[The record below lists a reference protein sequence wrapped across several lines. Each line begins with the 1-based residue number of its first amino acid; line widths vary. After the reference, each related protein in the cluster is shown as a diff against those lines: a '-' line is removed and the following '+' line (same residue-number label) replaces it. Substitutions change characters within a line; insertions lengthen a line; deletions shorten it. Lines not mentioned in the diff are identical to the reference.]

1 MAQKYKRRN
10 IFIKKDFQGKLI
22 LGYFLFVS
30 GGCLFFLFLLGLF
43 SADTLTISY
52 NNHDLQLGQTPMML
66 IKSTLAAH
74 WVFIVIGSAFL
85 VVAAMLITHRIAG
98 PLFRLEK
105 ALDNMLKGKL
115 DDTIYLRTNDEGKD
129 IAKKIN
135 DFNSDLSLTV
145 KNLQGNAEAI
155 ASLLE
160 QARLK
165 TQKLDQKQQEELQAI
180 YWNIDEK
187 NKKIKAICS
196 VYTLKDV

>member
-1 MAQKYKRRN
+1 MAQKHKRRN

-22 LGYFLFVS
+22 LGYFLFVG
-30 GGCLFFLFLLGLF
+30 GGCLIFLFILGLF
-43 SADTLTISY
+43 SADTLTLSY
-52 NNHDLQLGQTPMML
+52 INHDLQLGQTPIML
-66 IKSTLAAH
+66 LKKTLAAN

-85 VVAAMLITHRIAG
+85 VVAGMLITHRIAG

-115 DDTIYLRTNDEGKD
+115 NDTIYLRTNDEGKD

-135 DFNSDLSLTV
+135 DFNADLSLTV
-145 KNLQGNAEAI
+145 KNLQGNTEAI

-165 TQKLDQKQQEELQAI
+165 AQSLDKEQQEELQVI
-180 YWNIDEK
+180 YWNIEEK

-196 VYTLKDV
+196 AYTLKDV

>member
-1 MAQKYKRRN
+1 MAQKHKRSN
-10 IFIKKDFQGKLI
+10 YFIKKDFQGKLI

-52 NNHDLQLGQTPMML
+52 NNHDLQLGQTPIML
-66 IKSTLAAH
+66 LKETLAAH
-74 WVFIVIGSAFL
+74 WVFIVIGGALL
-85 VVAAMLITHRIAG
+85 VAAAMLITHRIAG

-129 IAKKIN
+129 LAKKIN
-135 DFNSDLSLTV
+135 DFNMELSQVV
-145 KNLQGNAEAI
+145 KNLQSNAEAI
-155 ASLLE
+155 ASLLD
-160 QARLK
+160 QARFK
-165 TQKLDQKQQEELQAI
+165 TQSLSPEQQEELHGL

-187 NKKIKAICS
+187 NKRIKAICS
-196 VYTLKDV
+196 AYTLKDV